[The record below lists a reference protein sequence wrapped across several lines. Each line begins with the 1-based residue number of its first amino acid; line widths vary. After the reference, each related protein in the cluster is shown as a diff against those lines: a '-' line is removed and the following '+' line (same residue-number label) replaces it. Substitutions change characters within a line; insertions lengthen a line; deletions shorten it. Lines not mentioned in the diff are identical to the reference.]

1 MWGIHAK
8 RDGEIFEMSIKSTK
22 ELEYQLFLSRDYG
35 VLPRKDW
42 KSLTVETIEIR
53 RMLCGLRRKV
63 LGDDDQEKA

>member
-8 RDGEIFEMSIKSTK
+8 RDGEICRDEHQVDKGIGISAISFQRLRRTASQG
-22 ELEYQLFLSRDYG
+22 LE
-35 VLPRKDW
+35 
-42 KSLTVETIEIR
+42 SLTVETIEIR